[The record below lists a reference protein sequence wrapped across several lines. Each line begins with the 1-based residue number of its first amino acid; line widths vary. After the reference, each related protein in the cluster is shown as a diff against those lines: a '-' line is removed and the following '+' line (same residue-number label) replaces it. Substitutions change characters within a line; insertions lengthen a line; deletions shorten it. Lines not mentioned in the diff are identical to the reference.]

1 MHDLG
6 CVHAG
11 GTRASTA
18 GGMRDAAGNPIP
30 TDPPRA
36 LAPIELARIARI
48 SPELARSLEAG
59 TCPSCETNR
68 TGVMHADAC
77 RMPRPPVEVR
87 VVGSNTR
94 QPWDPRPSRRAA

>member
-59 TCPSCETNR
+59 
-68 TGVMHADAC
+68 
-77 RMPRPPVEVR
+77 MPRPPVEVR